1 MSAYLIADVSI
12 SDPNKYSEY
21 LKFVGLTLTAYGGE
35 VIIAVGEHS
44 GGKIEVFE
52 GNWDPKHLVIVKFE
66 NFEQI
71 KKWYLSPE
79 YQKIMNI
86 RDESS
91 QGNIISVENKI
102 NK

>member
-44 GGKIEVFE
+44 G
-52 GNWDPKHLVIVKFE
+52 
-66 NFEQI
+66 
-71 KKWYLSPE
+71 
-79 YQKIMNI
+79 
-86 RDESS
+86 
-91 QGNIISVENKI
+91 
-102 NK
+102 